1 MIDLPANY
9 ARVLFDMN
17 IEAEQVEEMRSLLT
31 ESAELTEALM
41 NPLVRKVEK
50 RNVIDKLFSQS
61 VRSFVKVMSDNDDIE
76 CAGEMFEAYD
86 AMVRERDETVK
97 ATFTYVTKPDDA
109 QIEQLK
115 KKIAKDYKKKNVV
128 LELEQDKSLI
138 GGFVL
143 TVGDTVLDQ
152 SVKTSMTRLQ
162 RHFAE
167 R

>member
-17 IEAEQVEEMRSLLT
+17 IEAEQIEEMRALLT
-31 ESAELTEALM
+31 ESPELISALK
-41 NPLVRKVEK
+41 NPLVRKAEK
-50 RNVIDKLFSQS
+50 RNVIDKLFPQS

-76 CAGEMFEAYD
+76 CVNEMLEAYD
-86 AMVRERDETVK
+86 AMVRESKSTVK
-97 ATFTYVTKPDDA
+97 AVFTYVTKPDDA

-115 KKIAKDYKKKNVV
+115 KKIAKDHNKKNVV
-128 LELEQDKSLI
+128 LELKQDKSLI

>member
-1 MIDLPANY
+1 MIDLPTNY

-17 IEAEQVEEMRSLLT
+17 IEAEQVEDMRALLT
-31 ESAELTEALM
+31 ESPELKEALT
-41 NPLVRKVEK
+41 NPLVRKAEK
-50 RNVIDKLFSQS
+50 RNVIDKLFPQS

-76 CAGEMFEAYD
+76 CADEMLEAYD
-86 AMVRERDETVK
+86 AMVRESKSTVK
-97 ATFTYVTKPDDA
+97 AVFTYVTK
-109 QIEQLK
+109 QLK
-115 KKIAKDYKKKNVV
+115 KKIAKDYNKKNVV
-128 LELEQDKSLI
+128 LELEQDKSLL

>member
-115 KKIAKDYKKKNVV
+115 KKIAKDYNKKNVE